1 MGGKLM
7 GIEEIKQ
14 HLIDI
19 GHNPDDFNIIITEH
33 GYSITPKWFYESKQ
47 IAKKEDKPII
57 EDVNDVAEFT
67 TITAMDKDEIAEM
80 LVYALRRIDDLEAR
94 LNG

>member
-1 MGGKLM
+1 M
-7 GIEEIKQ
+7 IIDNIKQ
-14 HLIDI
+14 DLINNKQ
-19 GHNPDDFNIIITEH
+19 NPDDYDITITEY
-33 GYSITPKWFYESKQ
+33 GYKVVPKWFYETKQ

-57 EDVNDVAEFT
+57 EDLNATAEFA

-80 LVYALRRIDDLEAR
+80 LVYALQKIDELEAR